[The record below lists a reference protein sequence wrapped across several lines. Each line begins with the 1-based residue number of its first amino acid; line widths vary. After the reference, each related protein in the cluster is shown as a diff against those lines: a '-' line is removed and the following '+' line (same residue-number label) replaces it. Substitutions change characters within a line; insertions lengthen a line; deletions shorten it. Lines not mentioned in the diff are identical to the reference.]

1 MKRQFMVIL
10 LAGGL
15 TLGLCGCGGGSSASA
30 MSAPPEEMIGPSM
43 ENEAAVE
50 ESEVKSEE
58 ADAESYSVDEEQP
71 DQASSDAE
79 PITQP
84 EESLENENAE
94 SNADMLS
101 LLSTH
106 VIEYEDQDGY
116 QIRETCQ
123 LSPIFREDDSDAMY
137 ALWEALGNDVADFPS
152 EESLYGASHSMEY
165 ARDVDSCSSMEY
177 IIGTYKIENLT
188 DGFPIAPGNLRTYVR
203 ALHAEQV
210 TAGDSEHDANAAN
223 SFNLRSVS
231 AVINTDG
238 IVCYGEQDAVV
249 IGNLKMTSDTWGP
262 VCFVIALPNGATPNR
277 PNGYCYDKISVE
289 FGNKAYADSGY
300 DVFELNYFGEGGD

>member
-1 MKRQFMVIL
+1 MKKRFMAIL

-15 TLGLCGCGGGSSASA
+15 TLGLCGCGGGSSTSA
-30 MSAPPEEMIGPSM
+30 MPTPPEETVEPSV
-43 ENEAAVE
+43 EDEAAVA
-50 ESEVKSEE
+50 ESEVETEE
-58 ADAESYSVDEEQP
+58 ADAKSYSIDEEQP
-71 DQASSDAE
+71 DQISNDAE
-79 PITQP
+79 SIAQP

-106 VIEYEDQDGY
+106 IIEYEDQDGY

-123 LSPIFREDDSDAMY
+123 LSPIFREDDSEDMY
-137 ALWEALGNDVADFPS
+137 ALWEALGNDAADFPS
-152 EESLYGASHSMEY
+152 EESLYDASHSMEY
-165 ARDVDSCSSMEY
+165 ARDVDSCSNMEY

-188 DGFPIAPGNLRTYVR
+188 DGFSITPGNLRTYVR

-277 PNGYCYDKISVE
+277 PNGYRYDKISVE

>member
-1 MKRQFMVIL
+1 MKRRFMVIL

-123 LSPIFREDDSDAMY
+123 LSPIFREDDSEDMY
-137 ALWEALGNDVADFPS
+137 ALWEALGNDAADFPS

-165 ARDVDSCSSMEY
+165 ARDVDSCSNMEY

-249 IGNLKMTSDTWGP
+249 IGNLKMTSDT
-262 VCFVIALPNGATPNR
+262 
-277 PNGYCYDKISVE
+277 
-289 FGNKAYADSGY
+289 
-300 DVFELNYFGEGGD
+300 

>member
-1 MKRQFMVIL
+1 MKKRFIAIL

-15 TLGLCGCGGGSSASA
+15 TLGLCGCGGGSSTSA
-30 MSAPPEEMIGPSM
+30 MPTPPEETVEPSV
-43 ENEAAVE
+43 EDEAAVA
-50 ESEVKSEE
+50 ESEVETEE
-58 ADAESYSVDEEQP
+58 ADAKSYSADEEQL
-71 DQASSDAE
+71 DQISNDAE
-79 PITQP
+79 SITQP

-94 SNADMLS
+94 RDADMLS

-123 LSPIFREDDSDAMY
+123 LSPIFREDDSKDMY
-137 ALWEALGNDVADFPS
+137 ALWEALGNDVADFPN

-165 ARDVDSCSSMEY
+165 ARDVDSCSNMEY

-188 DGFPIAPGNLRTYVR
+188 DGFPITPDNLRTYVR
-203 ALHAEQV
+203 ALYAEQV
-210 TAGDSEHDANAAN
+210 TAGDNEHDANAAN

-231 AVINTDG
+231 AVINADG